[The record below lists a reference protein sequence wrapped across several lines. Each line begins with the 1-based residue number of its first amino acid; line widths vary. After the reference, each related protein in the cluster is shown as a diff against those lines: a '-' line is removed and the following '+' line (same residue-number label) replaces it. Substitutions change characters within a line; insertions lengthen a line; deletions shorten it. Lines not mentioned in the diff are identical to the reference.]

1 MFSYEEKVIIKYL
14 QIKYKHGATRVVND
28 HTGYEWN
35 VNDLKEL
42 LKDAIDNARKEVS
55 GQPKSAHTEENIEL
69 VEEIIIRKED

>member
-1 MFSYEEKVIIKYL
+1 MVFSYEEKVIIKYL

-42 LKDAIDNARKEVS
+42 LKKVLLTMLEKKFLNS
-55 GQPKSAHTEENIEL
+55 LNLHTQKRTLN
-69 VEEIIIRKED
+69 